1 VSVKYIVMKQH
12 KEYSIKD
19 TDQFNARDYSMI
31 ADEVAFIVKQTAG
44 MLPAYKEDII
54 ISYFKDHSIK
64 NIWITAN
71 PLLANL
77 VTSNVLPT
85 SNIEAMFDASRTNMI
100 FRKQFEAFLIE
111 MLQAK
116 INN

>member
-1 VSVKYIVMKQH
+1 MKQH

-19 TDQFNARDYSMI
+19 TDQFNAKDYSMI
-31 ADEVAFIVKQTAG
+31 ANEVAFIVKQTSG

-54 ISYFKDHSIK
+54 ISYLKDHSIK
-64 NIWITAN
+64 NIWITSN

-85 SNIEAMFDASRTNMI
+85 SNIEALFDASRTNPV
-100 FRKQFEAFLIE
+100 FRKQLEAFLKE
-111 MLQAK
+111 MFQATTS
-116 INN
+116 N

>member
-1 VSVKYIVMKQH
+1 MKQH

-19 TDQFNARDYSMI
+19 TDQFNAKDYSII
-31 ADEVAFIVKQTAG
+31 ANEVAFIVKQTSG

-54 ISYFKDHSIK
+54 ISYLKDHSIK

-77 VTSNVLPT
+77 VTSNVLLT
-85 SNIEAMFDASRTNMI
+85 SNIEALFDASRTNMV
-100 FRKQFEAFLIE
+100 FKKQFETFLIE
-111 MLQAK
+111 MLLAK
-116 INN
+116 TNN